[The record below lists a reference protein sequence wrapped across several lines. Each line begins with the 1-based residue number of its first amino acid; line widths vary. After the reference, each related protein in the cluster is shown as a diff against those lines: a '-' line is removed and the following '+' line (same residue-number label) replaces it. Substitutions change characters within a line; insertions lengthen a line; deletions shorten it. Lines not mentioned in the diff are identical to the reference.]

1 MQYRKIAIQPG
12 WRCLISPF
20 SGFKEKKN
28 ICRDSLSDS
37 WLLYVGSNSSL
48 RGIRTDIVVVQHFIW
63 FFECVGLLLV
73 CCTYLHLF
81 VCLKMICCKP
91 LFVCLFNKMFCCMR
105 LAVLSCFE
113 IASVPKGQTALGGGG
128 FNWHQH
134 QNTDPEINCLEY
146 IRMKNILE

>member
-20 SGFKEKKN
+20 SGFKENKN
-28 ICRDSLSDS
+28 ICRDSLSGS
-37 WLLYVGSNSSL
+37 WLWYVGSNSSL

-73 CCTYLHLF
+73 CCTYMHLF

-91 LFVCLFNKMFCCMR
+91 LFVCLFKKKCFVACVWQFYLVLR
-105 LAVLSCFE
+105 LHRCQRAKLHWAVE
-113 IASVPKGQTALGGGG
+113 AL
-128 FNWHQH
+128 
-134 QNTDPEINCLEY
+134 TDT
-146 IRMKNILE
+146 NIKILIQK